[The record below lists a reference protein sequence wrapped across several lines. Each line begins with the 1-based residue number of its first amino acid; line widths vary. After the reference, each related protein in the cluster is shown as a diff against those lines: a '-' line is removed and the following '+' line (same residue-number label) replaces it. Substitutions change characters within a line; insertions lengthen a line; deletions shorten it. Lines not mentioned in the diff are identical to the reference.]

1 MLVICDTSPI
11 CYLVLIDEIDILAQ
25 LYHQVLIPQVV
36 QEELSHKKSPD
47 LVRNWINDSP
57 GWLIIKNIDI
67 SGSPDLE
74 VLDPGETAAILL
86 AKKENANLIIIDDGL
101 GRKIASER
109 GLKVTGLLG
118 VLEQAASQNLIDLPD
133 VISRLQKTSFR
144 ASASLLNSLLKRH
157 SY

>member
-1 MLVICDTSPI
+1 
-11 CYLVLIDEIDILAQ
+11 VLIGEIDILAQ
-25 LYHQVLIPQVV
+25 LYHQVLIPQIV
-36 QEELSHKKSPD
+36 QEELSHKKSPN
-47 LVRNWINDSP
+47 LVQNWINDP
-57 GWLIIKNIDI
+57 PRWLIIKNIDI

-101 GRKIASER
+101 GRKIARNR

-144 ASASLLNSLLKRH
+144 ASSSLLNSLLKRQT
-157 SY
+157 

>member
-1 MLVICDTSPI
+1 MLVISDTSPI
-11 CYLVLIDEIDILAQ
+11 CYLVLIGEIDILAQ
-25 LYHQVLIPQVV
+25 LYHQVLIPQIV
-36 QEELSHKKSPD
+36 QEELSHKESPN
-47 LVRNWINDSP
+47 LVQNWINDP
-57 GWLIIKNIDI
+57 PRWLIIKNIDI

-101 GRKIASER
+101 GRKIASNR
-109 GLKVTGLLG
+109 GLKITGLLG

-144 ASASLLNSLLKRH
+144 ASSSLLNSLLKRQKQ
-157 SY
+157 

>member
-1 MLVICDTSPI
+1 MLVISDTSPI
-11 CYLVLIDEIDILAQ
+11 CYLVLIGEIDILAK

-47 LVRNWINDSP
+47 LVRNWINDLP
-57 GWLIIKNIDI
+57 CWLIIKNIDI

-74 VLDPGETAAILL
+74 LLDPGETAAILL
-86 AKKENANLIIIDDGL
+86 AKRENANLIIIDDGL
-101 GRKIASER
+101 GRKIARDR

-144 ASASLLNSLLKRH
+144 ASSLLLNSLLKRH
-157 SY
+157 C